1 MYREEKTSRWA
12 AVPMFTALG
21 GKLKITTPTFLSLF
35 SNFLKFMSLRTFLAK
50 SETLSLEKVMLRS
63 KYPDVFEWSCSSR
76 GNSPSPLTTLLPPN
90 TTGDIAPS
98 SSGIATIMVFS
109 TGSKPALDFSHS
121 SRDWNSNG
129 LAERYGTFNFARIDF
144 AASESLYAG
153 PPTNEKPVSDTSA
166 SIFFSS
172 PE

>member
-1 MYREEKTSRWA
+1 M
-12 AVPMFTALG
+12 
-21 GKLKITTPTFLSLF
+21 ILF
-35 SNFLKFMSLRTFLAK
+35 FPS
-50 SETLSLEKVMLRS
+50 
-63 KYPDVFEWSCSSR
+63 
-76 GNSPSPLTTLLPPN
+76 NSPSPLTTLLPPN
-90 TTGDIAPS
+90 TRGDIAPS

-153 PPTNEKPVSDTSA
+153 PPPMKNRSVTQAHQSF
-166 SIFFSS
+166 FFSRIKKLFYRRAAS
-172 PE
+172 KPMEKQGLLECLKDSNAAITPS